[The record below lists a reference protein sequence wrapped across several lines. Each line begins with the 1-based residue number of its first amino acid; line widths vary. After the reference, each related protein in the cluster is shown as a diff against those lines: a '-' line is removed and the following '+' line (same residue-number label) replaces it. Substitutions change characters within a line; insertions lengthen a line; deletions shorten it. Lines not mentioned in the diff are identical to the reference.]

1 MSRAGRTWLAE
12 AGFTLIELLVVL
24 AIMGLLIGL
33 ALPAFDRALPG
44 AETRAEARELAALL
58 REARSHA
65 IRDDATVSVTLDI
78 GDRSLIAP
86 GGRHRVPK
94 RLGLRLLT
102 GTTEVSRGEARILF
116 YGDGTSTG
124 GRLRLLDDG
133 GHVDVLV
140 DWLTGR
146 VAVAG

>member
-1 MSRAGRTWLAE
+1 MSRAGDSRGSE
-12 AGFTLIELLVVL
+12 AGFTLVELLVVL
-24 AIMGLLIGL
+24 AIMGVLIGL
-33 ALPAFDRALPG
+33 ALPAFDRALTG
-44 AETRAEARELAALL
+44 TQTRHQAREVAALL

-65 IRDDATVSVTLDI
+65 IRDDATVAVTLDI

-94 RLGLRLLT
+94 RVGLRLLT

-124 GRLRLLDDG
+124 GRLRLFDDR
-133 GHVDVLV
+133 GHVDVLI
-140 DWLTGR
+140 DWITGR
-146 VAVAG
+146 VAVAS